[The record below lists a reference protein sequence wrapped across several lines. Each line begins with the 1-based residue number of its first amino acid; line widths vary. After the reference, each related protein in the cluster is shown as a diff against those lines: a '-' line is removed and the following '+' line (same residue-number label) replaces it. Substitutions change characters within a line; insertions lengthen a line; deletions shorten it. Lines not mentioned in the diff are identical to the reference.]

1 MNSINKK
8 PTLTEK
14 KRACEWFFAKQQK
27 QIRGRSKMRS
37 LDWEC
42 LINEYNIDVWGEI
55 QDEKNQ
61 REIRHQEITNHFKKM
76 EDDYNALPDAVKTK
90 MKEYRERWEALDK
103 IRTLLVMNIPPDS
116 LMADKFE
123 VHMDN
128 TMFWDGKWM
137 TEEQKEEI
145 EKLKNIMA

>member
-8 PTLTEK
+8 PTLIEK
-14 KRACEWFFAKQQK
+14 KRACEWFFAKQHK

-42 LINEYNIDVWGEI
+42 LINEHNIDVWGEI

-61 REIRHQEITNHFKKM
+61 REVRHQEITNHFKKM
-76 EDDYNALPDAVKTK
+76 EDDYKALPDAVKAK

-116 LMADKFE
+116 RMADKFE
-123 VHMDN
+123 VHMCD
-128 TMFWDGKWM
+128 TMFWEGKWM

-145 EKLKNIMA
+145 EKLSSK

>member
-8 PTLTEK
+8 PTLTDK
-14 KRACEWFFAKQQK
+14 KRACEWFFAKQNK

-37 LDWEC
+37 LEWEC
-42 LINEYNIDVWGEI
+42 LINEHNIDVWGEI

-61 REIRHQEITNHFKKM
+61 REIRHQAITNHFKKM
-76 EDDYNALPDAVKTK
+76 EDDYNALSDAVKAK
-90 MKEYRERWEALDK
+90 MEHYRERWEHLEKARLCLATDVN
-103 IRTLLVMNIPPDS
+103 LMSP
-116 LMADKFE
+116 MADRIF

-128 TMFWDGKWM
+128 TMFWGGKWM